1 MPDTPITQ
9 YEGMPW
15 VDTAEESE
23 FAGVPDQTVRMTW
36 GQGYYLG
43 TAGCKR
49 CVAKGGDESELDV
62 YLRRFQDRTKRDE
75 YGREL
80 IIGSEACDGYITGWN
95 DQAVGNDY
103 DEERH

>member
-1 MPDTPITQ
+1 MPDTNDLTRMPGQSRTDTIR
-9 YEGMPW
+9 MPW
-15 VDTAEESE
+15 
-23 FAGVPDQTVRMTW
+23 
-36 GQGYYLG
+36 G
-43 TAGCKR
+43 TAYRLGWNASKR
-49 CVAKGGDESELDV
+49 ADLNEGADADMDV